1 MEFNISLKCVPTQIA
16 VLHSSHIVP
25 NYLKGISS
33 LTKQACECSLFL
45 KDENWLPRYEVIS
58 LTDDFQV
65 NCSQPS
71 KATENCKEY
80 CADEMVALNSLY
92 KRDPSVLRDYPPS
105 QLVPCEHLPL
115 ETVSFSQKSGTKFMT
130 PGTKSWLYTLLNFFG
145 YKSFGEL
152 VKKID
157 IFSLPGKV
165 QSAVRTYKDEMSLG
179 RCYMEFTT
187 FKVFTKQENPF
198 ENFLRRKR
206 DAEYM
211 GPITR
216 FDEYVDSGEASS
228 GNGNSNSGG
237 GTEHASKMKALN
249 GETIK
254 NLVSGVVGMLERS
267 ESTKQYAHLLNSF
280 LPLVSQFI
288 PGGEDSSSSP
298 ASLLLKFAGPL
309 LSQMGNSRPVASN
322 SIGNEYYPSSP
333 TTKIPKNPSWPN
345 LGPTSQSASSPLA
358 SMALNVIGN
367 LISNYFGYSGA
378 QNRIETVAQTTT
390 RPTQPSTT
398 PAPAQDFA
406 TSGLRTLLKLFLQSA
421 SGSASAAAR
430 PIETPKPAPKPSQ
443 NLEKLSPE
451 EKEEKRFISMLL
463 DLIRPIFISII
474 GNAPGDSGVKDI
486 RKVSTLS
493 TLGRVDDT
501 LREEVESPFFCFKKY
516 LVNKAWSLTEN
527 GVRGVVTTFT
537 PEEQARMMSRITP

>member
-1 MEFNISLKCVPTQIA
+1 
-16 VLHSSHIVP
+16 
-25 NYLKGISS
+25 
-33 LTKQACECSLFL
+33 
-45 KDENWLPRYEVIS
+45 
-58 LTDDFQV
+58 
-65 NCSQPS
+65 
-71 KATENCKEY
+71 
-80 CADEMVALNSLY
+80 
-92 KRDPSVLRDYPPS
+92 
-105 QLVPCEHLPL
+105 
-115 ETVSFSQKSGTKFMT
+115 
-130 PGTKSWLYTLLNFFG
+130 
-145 YKSFGEL
+145 
-152 VKKID
+152 
-157 IFSLPGKV
+157 
-165 QSAVRTYKDEMSLG
+165 
-179 RCYMEFTT
+179 
-187 FKVFTKQENPF
+187 
-198 ENFLRRKR
+198 
-206 DAEYM
+206 
-211 GPITR
+211 
-216 FDEYVDSGEASS
+216 
-228 GNGNSNSGG
+228 
-237 GTEHASKMKALN
+237 
-249 GETIK
+249 
-254 NLVSGVVGMLERS
+254 
-267 ESTKQYAHLLNSF
+267 
-280 LPLVSQFI
+280 
-288 PGGEDSSSSP
+288 
-298 ASLLLKFAGPL
+298 
-309 LSQMGNSRPVASN
+309 MGNSRPVASN
-322 SIGNEYYPSSP
+322 SIGNEYYQSSP

-345 LGPTSQSASSPLA
+345 LGPSSQSASSPLA
-358 SMALNVIGN
+358 SMAMNVIGN

-398 PAPAQDFA
+398 PAPANDFA